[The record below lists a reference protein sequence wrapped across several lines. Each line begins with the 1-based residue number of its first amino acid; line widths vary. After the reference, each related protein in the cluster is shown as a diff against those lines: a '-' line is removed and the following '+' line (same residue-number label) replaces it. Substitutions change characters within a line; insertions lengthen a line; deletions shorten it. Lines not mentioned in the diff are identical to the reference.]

1 METKNKKNAFIT
13 NDIEIINFESEAVER
28 YEFTPATLDKKDY
41 SKEGMTEA
49 EFEKWAD
56 ENLSYEELNEIPLMN
71 ALYYY
76 PSYVSF
82 SESDRQKVA
91 GNTTLLYDNDLEQW
105 AIGMTG
111 GGMDLSPHLL
121 NTFIILEK
129 GIPENIAF
137 AVDSNYRAYVGE
149 IEHRE
154 NLQILADAF
163 KAKGKQLIARG
174 ESLKK

>member
-28 YEFTPATLDKKDY
+28 YEFTRATLDKKDY

-49 EFEKWAD
+49 EFKEWAGD
-56 ENLSYEELNEIPLMN
+56 NLSIDELYEIPLMN
-71 ALYYY
+71 ALYYF

-82 SESDRQKVA
+82 LESDRQKVA
-91 GNTTLLYDNDLEQW
+91 GNTTLLYDTELEQW
-105 AIGMTG
+105 AVGMTA

-121 NTFIILEK
+121 ATFINLEK
-129 GIPENIAF
+129 GIPEVIAF
-137 AVDSNYRAYVGE
+137 SVDQNYRANMDE
-149 IEHRE
+149 KTHAN